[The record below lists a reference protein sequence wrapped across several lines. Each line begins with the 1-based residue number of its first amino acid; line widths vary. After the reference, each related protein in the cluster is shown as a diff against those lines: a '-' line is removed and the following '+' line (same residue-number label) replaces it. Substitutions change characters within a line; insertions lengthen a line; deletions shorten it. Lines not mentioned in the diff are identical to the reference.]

1 MNLVGMLD
9 RNSVLKN
16 LSLGGKLCLSILD
29 LGGVLHLRD
38 LLGGV
43 LHLKDLLGGNLYFD
57 NLGLRNLFC

>member
-9 RNSVLKN
+9 RNSVLRN

-38 LLGGV
+38 LLGG
-43 LHLKDLLGGNLYFD
+43 NLYFD

>member
-38 LLGGV
+38 LLGGN
-43 LHLKDLLGGNLYFD
+43 LWNLYFE

>member
-9 RNSVLKN
+9 RNSVLRN

-38 LLGGV
+38 LLGGN
-43 LHLKDLLGGNLYFD
+43 LWNLYFE